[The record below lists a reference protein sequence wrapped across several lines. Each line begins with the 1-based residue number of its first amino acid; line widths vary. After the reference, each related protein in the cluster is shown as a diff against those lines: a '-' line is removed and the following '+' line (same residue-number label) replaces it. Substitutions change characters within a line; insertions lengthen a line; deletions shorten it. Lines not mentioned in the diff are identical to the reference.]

1 MKPLHYSVDIDAPSD
16 RVWQVLWNDDTYGE
30 WTRPFAPGSRAVG
43 DWQQGSR
50 IQFLDGEGSG
60 MESVIEKLVPNEYM
74 SFKHI
79 AEIQEGKVQPLDE
92 RTSQWSGGHED
103 YTLAERDGRTT
114 VNVDLEAPEEYADM
128 FNDKFPQALR
138 RLKEI
143 AEE

>member
-1 MKPLHYSVDIDAPSD
+1 MKPLHYSVDIDAPRD
-16 RVWQVLWNDDTYGE
+16 KVWQVLWSDDTYGA
-30 WTRPFAPGSRAVG
+30 WTSAFAPGSRAIS

-60 MESVIEKLVPNEYM
+60 MESVIDKLVPEEYM
-74 SFKHI
+74 SFRHT
-79 AEIQEGKVQPLDE
+79 AEILGGEVQQLDE

-103 YTLAERDGRTT
+103 YRLTERNGATT
-114 VNVDLEAPEEYADM
+114 VDVDLEAPEEYADM